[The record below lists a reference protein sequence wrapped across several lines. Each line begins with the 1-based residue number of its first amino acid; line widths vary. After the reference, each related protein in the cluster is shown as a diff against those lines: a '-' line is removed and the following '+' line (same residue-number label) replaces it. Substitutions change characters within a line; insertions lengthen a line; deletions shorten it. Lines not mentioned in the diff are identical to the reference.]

1 MNSNGFYPV
10 ALTIAGS
17 DSGGGAGIQ
26 ADLRTFAAMGVF
38 GCSAITALTEQN
50 PFGVTGIQA
59 ATPENLRGQIR
70 AVLSAFEVRAIKTG
84 MLFSKEL
91 IETVAESLDGLDIP
105 LIVDPVMISTS
116 GSRLLRED
124 AIESLMT
131 RILPRA
137 AVITPNRMEAELLTG
152 MTIRTLGD
160 MESAA
165 KLCREKFGCGSV
177 IKGGH
182 SESREE
188 SADVCLFGG
197 ETLILRSPRLELPE
211 LTTHGTGCT
220 FSSALAAGVAKG
232 LDLPEAARNA
242 KRFVYES
249 LLGHVR
255 TGSNLY
261 SMFPPNLRKGF
272 AD

>member
-165 KLCREKFGCGSV
+165 KLCREKFGCGFV

-188 SADVCLFGG
+188 SADVCLFGE

>member
-1 MNSNGFYPV
+1 MNGTDFYPV
-10 ALTIAGS
+10 AMTIAGS

-50 PFGVTGIQA
+50 PLGVSGIMPV
-59 ATPENLRGQIR
+59 TPDSLRGQIR
-70 AVLSAFEVRAIKTG
+70 AVLSEFEVRAIKTG
-84 MLFSKEL
+84 MLFSREL
-91 IETVAESLDGLDIP
+91 IETVLDSIDGWNGT

-124 AIESLMT
+124 AIETMIT
-131 RILPRA
+131 RLLPRA
-137 AVITPNRMEAELLTG
+137 AVITPNRMEAELITG
-152 MTIRTLGD
+152 IPIRTLDD

-165 KLCREKFGCGSV
+165 RICREKAGCGTI

-182 SESREE
+182 TESVEE
-188 SADVCLFGG
+188 SADLCLFGG
-197 ETLILRSPRLELPE
+197 EPFILRSPRLTLPE

-220 FSSALAAGVAKG
+220 FSAAIAAGVASG
-232 LDLPEAARNA
+232 LSLQDAAAGA

-249 LLGHVR
+249 LRCNVR
-255 TGSNLY
+255 TGRNFH
-261 SMFPPNLRKGF
+261 SMFPPGLRKGT
-272 AD
+272 AG

>member
-26 ADLRTFAAMGVF
+26 ADLRTFAAMCVF

-105 LIVDPVMISTS
+105 LIVDPV
-116 GSRLLRED
+116 
-124 AIESLMT
+124 IESLMT

-188 SADVCLFGG
+188 SADVCLFGE